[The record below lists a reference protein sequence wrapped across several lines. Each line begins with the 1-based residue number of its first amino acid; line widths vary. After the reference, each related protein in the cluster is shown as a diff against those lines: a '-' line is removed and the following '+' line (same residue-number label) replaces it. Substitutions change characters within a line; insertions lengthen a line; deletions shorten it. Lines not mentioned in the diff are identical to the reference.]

1 MWHFLFYISDG
12 ISYMN
17 RNSLNIRF
25 VEITLEE
32 DSKDEKELCKNV
44 KQMMEIIVG
53 LLREK
58 RVDIENE
65 LKNKKNIKLET
76 EYAKLK
82 AKNVKYI
89 KLKTKIAKFEAEEYA
104 ENEANIAKLK
114 NEFKKNQK
122 FQLRCIQI
130 AKKIL
135 NEQPIIK
142 YHPSFL
148 NGLELDVIF

>member
-1 MWHFLFYISDG
+1 
-12 ISYMN
+12 MN

-114 NEFKKNQK
+114 N
-122 FQLRCIQI
+122 

>member
-65 LKNKKNIKLET
+65 LKNKKVRDLGSKNTLE
-76 EYAKLK
+76 
-82 AKNVKYI
+82 
-89 KLKTKIAKFEAEEYA
+89 KII
-104 ENEANIAKLK
+104 IALFC
-114 NEFKKNQK
+114 NH
-122 FQLRCIQI
+122 
-130 AKKIL
+130 IL
-135 NEQPIIK
+135 T
-142 YHPSFL
+142 
-148 NGLELDVIF
+148 